1 MYISYLLYLRKDLHL
16 IFLIRPVFQSV
27 FRGERFQAL
36 ELEGEG
42 SFELLTAV
50 PVWRESEKEDFN
62 IELFFPFFL
71 LFQKFQTALKQK
83 KEVKTSKKSRYPL
96 IFSVSLSF

>member
-1 MYISYLLYLRKDLHL
+1 
-16 IFLIRPVFQSV
+16 LIRPVFQSV

-50 PVWRESEKEDFN
+50 PVWRESEIEDFN
-62 IELFFPFFL
+62 IELFFHFFII
-71 LFQKFQTALKQK
+71 
-83 KEVKTSKKSRYPL
+83 SKVPDC
-96 IFSVSLSF
+96 F